1 LLLSS
6 NNGRERPQNG
16 RILVIDDEDNF
27 RKLLQMMLSKGGYDV
42 VEAENGA
49 QAIEILR
56 ASKTPTGVDIIM
68 CNIRLPHMNG
78 GEPVTTLRQEFSSI
92 PVVVLTGFPD
102 VVVATSFFEQ
112 GIIDYRP
119 KPIERDKLMAVV
131 AYAMEQRIAL
141 KGVTA
146 IATTG

>member
-1 LLLSS
+1 LLLNS
-6 NNGRERPQNG
+6 NNWPERSQAGRV
-16 RILVIDDEDNF
+16 LVIDGESSF
-27 RKLLQMMLSKGGYDV
+27 RTVIRLMLKKGGYEV
-42 VEAENGA
+42 LEAENGA

-68 CNIRLPHMNG
+68 CNIRLPHMNS

-92 PVVVLTGFPD
+92 PVVVLTGFPE

-112 GIIDYRP
+112 GIVDYRP
-119 KPIERDKLMAVV
+119 KPIERDKLLAVV
-131 AYAMEQRIAL
+131 AYAMEQRTAL
-141 KGVTA
+141 KRITA